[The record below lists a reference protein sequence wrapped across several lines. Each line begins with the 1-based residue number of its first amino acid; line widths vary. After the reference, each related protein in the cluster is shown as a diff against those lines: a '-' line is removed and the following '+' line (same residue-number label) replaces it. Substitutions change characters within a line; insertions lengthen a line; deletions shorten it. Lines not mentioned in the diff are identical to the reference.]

1 MRTICIFITLTLTLE
16 FSPFGGFAQTP
27 LLDGYVQE
35 GITNS
40 DALKQHQFLLQRN
53 LYALEEAK
61 GLFKPSVS
69 LNGQYTLAAGGRSIS
84 IPVGDLMNPVYA
96 TLNELTGT
104 NQFPQIENVNEN
116 FNPNNFYD
124 LKLRTTYPVVNPDI
138 RFNKQIKEQEI
149 DLQQTDIDIYKKEL
163 ARNIRVAY
171 FQYNQAQQ
179 AVRIYQNALTLLRES
194 LRVNQKLYENG
205 MANPTVVTRAKNE
218 ITKVE
223 AQLVEAQNNA
233 KNAAAYFNF
242 LLNKPFDTPIAEDSA
257 ISDVNY
263 SFPAMFDGTTEN
275 RDELR
280 KLLVAQGIN
289 QTVLKMNESY
299 KIPKVNAFVDAGSQ
313 GFDFEVG
320 NGSLYLLGGV
330 SIDLPIY
337 QGNRNKQ
344 KIKMAEMDVAAISAQ
359 RDQVADQL
367 ALQLTTSLADYQS
380 ALQLFQSSRSQVESS
395 QRYLDDMS
403 KRYREGQALYIEYL
417 DARNELTNSELQQS
431 INLAN
436 VWVKWADVQFAGGK

>member
-1 MRTICIFITLTLTLE
+1 MRTICIILSLFFVAANGVAQSTLLE
-16 FSPFGGFAQTP
+16 
-27 LLDGYVQE
+27 GYVQE

-40 DALKQHQFLLQRN
+40 DALKQQQFLLQRN

-69 LNGQYTLAAGGRSIS
+69 LNGQYTLAAGGRAIA
-84 IPVGDLMNPVYA
+84 IPIGDLLNPVYS
-96 TLNELTGT
+96 TLNEITQS
-104 NQFPQIENVNEN
+104 NQFPQLENVSEN

-124 LKLRTTYPVVNPDI
+124 LKIRAAYPIVNQDI
-138 RFNKQIKEQEI
+138 RYNKQIKEQQI

-163 ARNIRVAY
+163 ARSIRVAY
-171 FQYNQAQQ
+171 FQYTQAQQ

-205 MANPTVVTRAKNE
+205 MVNPTVVNRAKNE

-223 AQLVEAQNNA
+223 AQLTESQNNA

-242 LLNKPFDTPIAEDSA
+242 LLNKPFDTPIAEDET
-257 ISDVNY
+257 IQDVAY
-263 SFPAMFDGTTEN
+263 AFPAMLDGTTEN

-280 KLLVAQGIN
+280 KLLVAQSIN
-289 QTVLKMNESY
+289 QIVLKMNESY

-320 NGSLYLLGGV
+320 NGSFYALGGV
-330 SIDLPIY
+330 AIELPIY

-367 ALQLTTSLADYQS
+367 ALQLQTSLTDYQS
-380 ALQLFQSSRSQVESS
+380 ALQLFQSSRSQVETA
-395 QRYLDDMS
+395 QRYFDDMS
-403 KRYREGQALYIEYL
+403 KRYREGQILYIEYL
-417 DARNELTNSELQQS
+417 DARNELTNAELQQS
-431 INLAN
+431 INQTN
-436 VWVKWADVQFAGGK
+436 VWIKWAEVQFAGGK